1 MKILKGILLW
11 TTVAACVL
19 LVSGI
24 DSLVQGAIWFSA
36 CVILCILCYK
46 TITFR
51 ELISLSL
58 YKWFY
63 KKFYHE
69 IHSIGQSR

>member
-24 DSLVQGAIWFSA
+24 DSLVNITGAIWFLVCA
-36 CVILCILCYK
+36 ILCILCYK

-51 ELISLSL
+51 ELIRLSL

-63 KKFYHE
+63 KKFLCT
-69 IHSIGQSR
+69 

>member
-11 TTVAACVL
+11 TTAIACVL

-24 DSLVQGAIWFSA
+24 DSLVNITGAIWFSV
-36 CVILCILCYK
+36 CVILCNLCYK

-63 KKFYHE
+63 KKVL
-69 IHSIGQSR
+69 S

>member
-11 TTVAACVL
+11 TTAIACVL
-19 LVSGI
+19 LVSSI
-24 DSLVQGAIWFSA
+24 DSLVNITGAIWFSV
-36 CVILCILCYK
+36 CVILCNLCYK

-63 KKFYHE
+63 KKFL
-69 IHSIGQSR
+69 

>member
-11 TTVAACVL
+11 TTAIACVL

-24 DSLVQGAIWFSA
+24 DSLVNITGAIRFSV
-36 CVILCILCYK
+36 CVILCNLCYK

-63 KKFYHE
+63 KKVLP
-69 IHSIGQSR
+69 